1 MSRNDPTTVEG
12 NEFEMVLGNKQL
24 LSVFFIVVVL
34 LAVFFTMGYVVGRN
48 SAPVDATAKGTET
61 PYERQNAPSAVPSG
75 VGSAAKRVAETP
87 VSIGGEQ
94 PAAAVPAQTTESA
107 PATAT
112 QVTQPAASAPK
123 PIEIPPVTVSQPQPG
138 QTYVQVTA
146 VGKAE
151 ADVLAEVLARKGF
164 RTLVAPGPNEKLF
177 RVLAGPA
184 KDINEVTKLK
194 ADLEAATGLKNTF
207 VRKY

>member
-12 NEFEMVLGNKQL
+12 SEFEMVLGNKQL

-48 SAPVDATAKGTET
+48 SAPVDAAGKRAET

-75 VGSAAKRVAETP
+75 SGAARRAETP
-87 VSIGGEQ
+87 VSIGETQAPAGTSQAENASASATQ
-94 PAAAVPAQTTESA
+94 AQSAAAT
-107 PATAT
+107 
-112 QVTQPAASAPK
+112 PK
-123 PIEIPPVTVSQPQPG
+123 PIEIPPVTVSQPQAG

-151 ADVLAEVLARKGF
+151 ADVLAEVLARNGF
-164 RTLVAPGPNEKLF
+164 RTLVAPGPSDKLF

-184 KDINEVTKLK
+184 RDIDELTKLK

>member
-1 MSRNDPTTVEG
+1 MSRNDPSTVEG

-34 LAVFFTMGYVVGRN
+34 LAVFFTMGYVLGRN
-48 SAPVDATAKGTET
+48 SAPVDSAGKGTET
-61 PYERQNAPSAVPSG
+61 PYERRNAPSAVPANS
-75 VGSAAKRVAETP
+75 SAANRVAETP
-87 VSIGGEQ
+87 VSIAEAQ
-94 PAAAVPAQTTESA
+94 PTASAQNESA
-107 PATAT
+107 PATAAQT
-112 QVTQPAASAPK
+112 IQPAASARQAT
-123 PIEIPPVTVSQPQPG
+123 ETAPVTVSQPQPG

-164 RTLVAPGPNEKLF
+164 RTLVAAGPNEKLF
-177 RVLAGPA
+177 RVLVGPA
-184 KDINEVTKLK
+184 KDINEVAKLK
-194 ADLEAATGLKNTF
+194 TDLEAATGLKNTF

>member
-1 MSRNDPTTVEG
+1 
-12 NEFEMVLGNKQL
+12 MVLGNKQL

-48 SAPVDATAKGTET
+48 SAPVDAAAKRTDTA
-61 PYERQNAPSAVPSG
+61 YERQNAPSAVP
-75 VGSAAKRVAETP
+75 ARPVAETP
-87 VSIGGEQ
+87 VSIGEAQ
-94 PAAAVPAQTTESA
+94 PTAAAQDENAPAAETGAAQPT
-107 PATAT
+107 
-112 QVTQPAASAPK
+112 AASAPQAS
-123 PIEIPPVTVSQPQPG
+123 ENPPVTVTQPQPG
-138 QTYVQVTA
+138 QTYIQVTA

-164 RTLVAPGPNEKLF
+164 RTLVAPGPNDKLF

-194 ADLEAATGLKNTF
+194 SDLEAATGLKNTF